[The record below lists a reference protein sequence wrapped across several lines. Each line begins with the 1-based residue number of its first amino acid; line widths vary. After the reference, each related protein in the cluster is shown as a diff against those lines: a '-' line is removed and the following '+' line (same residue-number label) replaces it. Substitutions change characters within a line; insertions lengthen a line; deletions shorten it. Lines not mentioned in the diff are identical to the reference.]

1 MDAERTINEQ
11 PLSNLPER
19 VKGNHCKKWKMNDI
33 QTNYYYVTLA
43 AIERI
48 FVYSVK
54 FNPSLPA
61 DNTKQRLELLKAAS
75 QISDNIVNPVLTSS
89 NIFSLAPPKQD
100 LFEVPSGNFRITI
113 KKVKVIE
120 PKNNGKVD
128 DIDNQKIEG
137 PHPYPWPFGPHPY
150 PWPFPLPF
158 PEPCPPNPNPKFEG
172 AN

>member
-1 MDAERTINEQ
+1 MDAERIINEQ

-120 PKNNGKVD
+120 PKNNEQVMLNFLNIALRNVMKKLSFTELGKSR
-128 DIDNQKIEG
+128 
-137 PHPYPWPFGPHPY
+137 
-150 PWPFPLPF
+150 
-158 PEPCPPNPNPKFEG
+158 KFF
-172 AN
+172 NTIKF

>member
-1 MDAERTINEQ
+1 MDAERIINEQ

-120 PKNNGKVD
+120 PKNNEQVMLNFLNIALRNVMKKLNFTELGKSR
-128 DIDNQKIEG
+128 
-137 PHPYPWPFGPHPY
+137 
-150 PWPFPLPF
+150 
-158 PEPCPPNPNPKFEG
+158 KFF
-172 AN
+172 NTIKF